1 MRHGEPAV
9 NTQTLAVTIL
19 TLWLVM
25 GLGFLST
32 YAKAR
37 RAGRTFLQSLRTTE
51 GLLFIATLAGSI
63 VYFCATL

>member
-1 MRHGEPAV
+1 M